1 MALPRAGENFMV
13 VWVNG
18 KGQVAVDRDV
28 MLLNMKE
35 VITTKED
42 QPEIA
47 GPKGKY
53 PLALRRVENSKF

>member
-47 GPKGKY
+47 GPKGEY
-53 PLALRRVENSKF
+53 RFAL